1 MAQNYVV
8 ATVSIKD
15 ESQNQLKTGIYKAIL
30 LSFNLPGLRQIGVT
44 SSLGSF

>member
-15 ESQNQLKTGIYKAIL
+15 ESQNQLKTGDYKAIL
-30 LSFNLPGLRQIGVT
+30 LTFNSPGLDI
-44 SSLGSF
+44 